1 VTPEDKKS
9 KRGSSSSSSESRS
22 SSRSRSRS
30 KDKKSFIPTTEA
42 QLKYVVLQMLKP
54 DSFLYPTPTTDFFED
69 LRNSYKEIKG
79 AYNYLGRLNCEKV
92 LEEIR
97 NSNGIVIEEHSKG
110 TSKSKFIMRV
120 NKDKIQQLCRENHR
134 DRPQKEI
141 DLDCIINDV
150 ANEDREKRIKEDKKR
165 LKDELIRQR
174 RFT

>member
-1 VTPEDKKS
+1 
-9 KRGSSSSSSESRS
+9 
-22 SSRSRSRS
+22 
-30 KDKKSFIPTTEA
+30 
-42 QLKYVVLQMLKP
+42 MLKP
-54 DSFLYPTPTTDFFED
+54 DSFLYPTPTTDFFEG

-150 ANEDREKRIKEDKKR
+150 ANEDREKRLKEDKKR

-174 RFT
+174 RLPGRSAQRAFGHQAGDPAGQREDKERLHDERHHRSGGLG